1 MGLFKDDKGKFH
13 VFKPLN
19 WGSDEFNEGRRD
31 GGGWDLAKGF
41 GKYVIGFLGF
51 LALSLIYLAVF
62 VLLGG
67 GSIYLIWEGIKR
79 LFGFNPF
86 YVNPEYARLRWQGNP
101 YFDFPVIRPEG
112 F

>member
-1 MGLFKDDKGKFH
+1 MGLFEDEEGKFH

-19 WGSDEFNEGRRD
+19 WGSDAYNEGRRD
-31 GGGWDLAKGF
+31 GDGWNIFKGSAK
-41 GKYVIGFLGF
+41 YIIGFVGF
-51 LALSLIYLAVF
+51 VALFFLYFAVF
-62 VLLGG
+62 VLLVG
-67 GSIYLIWEGIKR
+67 GSIYLIWEGIKWI
-79 LFGFNPF
+79 LSLNSF